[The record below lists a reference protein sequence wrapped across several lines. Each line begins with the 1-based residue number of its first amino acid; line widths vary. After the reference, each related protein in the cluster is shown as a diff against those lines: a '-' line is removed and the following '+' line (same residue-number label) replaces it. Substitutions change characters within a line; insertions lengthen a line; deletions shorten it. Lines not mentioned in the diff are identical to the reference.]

1 MTPLVSATW
10 VELCPFP
17 TTHLCWVNGTTDSKG
32 SVSLNETWLTAAENP
47 APGLRPDTRP
57 QPGCLGSAQFCRR
70 GPAHRHARHGIWCP
84 PEGGPGRTAPHRP
97 PWWAPPDTTR
107 PGRSGWWW
115 TRRWRA
121 ATRRPGLTGRECN
134 VDPQKQRC
142 KNTKKNR
149 KMQKKKHA
157 QKCAN
162 KSKKKQDAFASCSP
176 AGLWHHSSERFLL
189 VSKEFFPS
197 ARTRSPELAP
207 VVENRFQS
215 L

>member
-149 KMQKKKHA
+149 KMQKKNTRKNA
-157 QKCAN
+157 QTNPKKN
-162 KSKKKQDAFASCSP
+162 KTHLHPAPLQDCGTTQVNVFFLYQRNFSP
-176 AGLWHHSSERFLL
+176 
-189 VSKEFFPS
+189 P
-197 ARTRSPELAP
+197 PEPGAQ
-207 VVENRFQS
+207 N
-215 L
+215 